1 MHELQVKLPTAGAQV
16 TTVAAVVHVNA
27 KPPVSIDFY
36 LEDGSKLGGRIIARQ
51 WLAGQPNE
59 KEAETEVRC
68 VGALPPTHARM
79 SIYR

>member
-1 MHELQVKLPTAGAQV
+1 M
-16 TTVAAVVHVNA
+16 TVAAVVHVNA

-51 WLAGQPNE
+51 WLAGPNE

-68 VGALPPTHARM
+68 LPPTQARM